1 MQPKSS
7 TTKLLFWGVIIIV
20 VVNVIVLLTLVFN
33 RNKLGSSN
41 ALIFTQP
48 VNTFTGVVSNV
59 SNNHLS
65 VVFTSVTPQETGK
78 NPEYTFDVNTDED
91 TMITQNSAQI
101 PYMLK
106 PIDSIPTNNKVLAD
120 IKKGDTV
127 SVTAAQDL
135 RLISANTFLAKSI
148 VVSEKI
154 SLISGKVESVSGST
168 LQIRGIKSTI
178 SQIANVNPPQVTEQ
192 RYSVDTTG
200 STEISS
206 IAGTPGSTGK
216 AEIVRLSELKAG
228 TMVTVYFKDT
238 GDSRIEAL
246 LVRVEPAVNVNP
258 PAVSI
263 TPSVSTSP
271 TTVSISPTKAVIR

>member
-48 VNTFTGVVSNV
+48 VNTFTGVVSGV
-59 SNNHLS
+59 SNNKLT
-65 VVFTSVTPQETGK
+65 VVFTSVTPQEVGK
-78 NPEYTFDVNTDED
+78 NPEYTFDVETDEN
-91 TMITQNSAQI
+91 TMISQNSAQV
-101 PYMLK
+101 PYMVK
-106 PIDSIPTNNKVLAD
+106 PVVSSALNSKALSD

-127 SVTAAQDL
+127 TITTSQDL
-135 RLISANTFLAKSI
+135 RLMAANKFLAQSVI
-148 VVSEKI
+148 VNETI
-154 SLISGKVESVSGST
+154 SMISGKVESVSGSS
-168 LQIRGIKSTI
+168 LQVKGIKSKI
-178 SQIANVNPPQVTEQ
+178 SQIANVNPQQATEQ
-192 RYSVDTTG
+192 RYTVDTTG
-200 STEISS
+200 TTEISS
-206 IAGTPGSTGK
+206 IAGTPGSGK
-216 AEIVRLSELKAG
+216 AENVRLSELKTE
-228 TMVTVYFKDT
+228 TMVSIYFRDT

-271 TTVSISPTKAVIR
+271 TTVSISPTSAVIR